1 MRKARDNIVE
11 MAMAN
16 AWIGE
21 LAAEDSGGAPTMQ
34 AAAVVAVEG
43 SVIALLGEGKRW
55 QLLGSS

>member
-1 MRKARDNIVE
+1 